1 SFAYEKK
8 HLISFE
14 LKGYTFLL
22 FRGALALVLAM
33 SAGRYRKSEAKAV
46 IKETDMLEELQ
57 QQAANCAYEALQ
69 HHQQYMDIARYVRKR
84 FDDLYG
90 PSWSCVVGADF
101 GASFAYE
108 KKHLISFQMKGKT
121 FLLFRGA

>member
-1 SFAYEKK
+1 MKCYISGTSIDVTGSICWLVSSITGI
-8 HLISFE
+8 HLS
-14 LKGYTFLL
+14 
-22 FRGALALVLAM
+22 LALVLAM

-101 GASFAYE
+101 GA
-108 KKHLISFQMKGKT
+108 
-121 FLLFRGA
+121 